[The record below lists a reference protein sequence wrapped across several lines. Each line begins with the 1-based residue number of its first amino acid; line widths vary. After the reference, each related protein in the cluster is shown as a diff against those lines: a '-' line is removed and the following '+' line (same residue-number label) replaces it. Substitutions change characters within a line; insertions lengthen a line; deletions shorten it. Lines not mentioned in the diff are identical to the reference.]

1 MEMAMHALKLTQIG
15 NSVGLVLPKEVLA
28 RLNVEKG
35 DMVYLTDSPNGMRMT
50 TVNPE
55 FVDQM
60 KAAKEIMR
68 RRRDVLSELAK

>member
-1 MEMAMHALKLTQIG
+1 
-15 NSVGLVLPKEVLA
+15 
-28 RLNVEKG
+28 
-35 DMVYLTDSPNGMRMT
+35 MRIT

-60 KAAKEIMR
+60 KAAKEIMK

>member
-1 MEMAMHALKLTQIG
+1 MHALKLTQIG

-28 RLNVEKG
+28 RLDVEKG
-35 DMVYLTDSPNGMRMT
+35 DMVYLTDSPNGMRIT